1 MSSKNADASKV
12 ANPYLGMK
20 ADWEMK
26 ILAIVSVFASV
37 KLAQSLLGTIIPTI
51 ICQAIFAAGHLYFVY
66 IYMTTTSKVN
76 KSTSRSSE
84 EKVKIKEACF
94 SIFKALLVRAII
106 IIAIHW
112 RTGLMP
118 PLVVSVFMGF
128 FSMIENDYYY
138 QVMYSV
144 SPRLFDTLYS

>member
-1 MSSKNADASKV
+1 MATKSNSKAV
-12 ANPYLGMK
+12 GNPYVGMK

-26 ILAIVSVFASV
+26 IFAIVCVFASV
-37 KLAQSLLGTIIPTI
+37 KMAQQLLGALIPTL
-51 ICQAIFAAGHLYFVY
+51 ICRSIFVLGHFYLVY
-66 IYMTTTSKVN
+66 IYLTTTSKVN

-94 SIFKALLVRAII
+94 SIFKALLVRAGLIV
-106 IIAIHW
+106 AIHW
-112 RTGLMP
+112 KTGLMP
-118 PLVVSVFMGF
+118 PLVVSVIMGF

>member
-1 MSSKNADASKV
+1 MSSKGNEALKG

-20 ADWEMK
+20 VDWEMK
-26 ILAIVSVFASV
+26 IFAMVSVFASV
-37 KLAQSLLGTIIPTI
+37 KAAQNFLGTMISTLA
-51 ICQAIFAAGHLYFVY
+51 CQGIFVFGHLFFVY

-94 SIFKALLVRAII
+94 SIFKALFVRALII
-106 IIAIHW
+106 ILVHW
-112 RTGLMP
+112 RAGLMP
-118 PLVVSVFMGF
+118 PLVVSVIMGF

-144 SPRLFDTLYS
+144 TPRLFDILYS